1 METLPSLTQVSFVVL
16 GVLAVLVAAFL
27 VTRRFPVNAAML
39 LIVDFILLAA
49 MYGLLDAH
57 FAAVAQIVVYAG
69 AIMIVFVFVIMLL
82 NLPPEELRYGPVTI
96 GEGALVGVG
105 LAAAVLLG
113 TRIGQGAIGA
123 ALAPLARPAGDG
135 PSPYFP
141 QAENV
146 RNVSAVLFTDYIWA
160 FELIGVLLMIGLIGA
175 VVIAK
180 KRSSHA
186 ESA

>member
-1 METLPSLTQVSFVVL
+1 MVDLSAFSAVSFIIL

-27 VTRRFPVNAAML
+27 VTRRFPVNAAVL

-96 GEGALVGVG
+96 GEGVLLAIG
-105 LAAAVLLG
+105 LGAATLLG
-113 TRIGQGAIGA
+113 TKVGQGAVQAAVSHGA
-123 ALAPLARPAGDG
+123 VAAKTVLH
-135 PSPYFP
+135 FP
-141 QAENV
+141 EADNV
-146 RNVSAVLFTDYIWA
+146 RNVSALMFTEYVWA
-160 FELIGVLLMIGLIGA
+160 FELIGILLMIGLIGA

>member
-1 METLPSLTQVSFVVL
+1 MIPALSLASLSFVIL

-27 VTRRFPVNAAML
+27 VTRRFPVNAAVL

-96 GEGALVGVG
+96 GEGALLIVG
-105 LAAAVLLG
+105 LLSAVVLG
-113 TRIGQGAIGA
+113 TRIGQGTLEAGLAQMDA
-123 ALAPLARPAGDG
+123 AAVRQA
-135 PSPYFP
+135 YFP
-141 QAENV
+141 PEENV
-146 RNVSAVLFTDYIWA
+146 RNVAVFLFTEYIWA